1 MEGLIPY
8 VYRALTQHS
17 RNGRGG
23 ALNSWFTDSTS
34 SMSYIRL
41 PGDSGRFQASDHLQL
56 MGSDSSASNLNSSAN
71 VFVSSG
77 AQSPL
82 CRFSRRVAA

>member
-1 MEGLIPY
+1 
-8 VYRALTQHS
+8 
-17 RNGRGG
+17 
-23 ALNSWFTDSTS
+23 
-34 SMSYIRL
+34 MSYIRL

-56 MGSDSSASNLNSSAN
+56 MGSDCSSSSSASNLNSSAN